1 MFGKITDY
9 TLEGQKLV
17 IRFEEREGV
26 IEAVTDEIIN
36 VFSGFETKEHRS
48 KAIEGEKRKKVKA
61 LVSRD
66 DAGIVFTTAK
76 LEVHIADGFKVDIYD
91 ADGNLLCADYRG
103 KREYTKQVSEEF
115 LKLMDESGRSSWELL
130 QNCYCM
136 KDCHEQKIPLVLA
149 LTQLFLNKI
158 GGGICRVHGGGF
170 AGVIAAVVPE
180 NEMENYVE
188 YISQYVGR
196 ENVYPMDIRAIG
208 AVHIG

>member
-115 LKLMDESGRSSWELL
+115 LKL
-130 QNCYCM
+130 
-136 KDCHEQKIPLVLA
+136 
-149 LTQLFLNKI
+149 
-158 GGGICRVHGGGF
+158 
-170 AGVIAAVVPE
+170 
-180 NEMENYVE
+180 
-188 YISQYVGR
+188 
-196 ENVYPMDIRAIG
+196 IRAE
-208 AVHIG
+208 